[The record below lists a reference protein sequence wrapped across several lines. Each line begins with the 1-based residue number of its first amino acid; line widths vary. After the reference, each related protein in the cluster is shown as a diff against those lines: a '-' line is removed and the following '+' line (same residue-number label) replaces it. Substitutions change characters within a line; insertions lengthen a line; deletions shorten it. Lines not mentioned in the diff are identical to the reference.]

1 MFPLMSGPD
10 KLLGQ
15 TFSHYRVLERLG
27 AGGMGVVYKAEDN
40 RLHRHVA
47 LKFLPENVSS
57 DPSALA
63 RFQREAQAASALNH
77 PNICTIYDVG
87 EENGQAFIA
96 MEFLQGSTLKQHITL
111 HSITFEMFVTLAIE
125 ISDALDAAH
134 QKNIIHRDIKP
145 ANIFV
150 TDRGHA
156 KILDFGLAKLHDDQ
170 PSLAG
175 LTAGAT
181 AAPAATPGA
190 PGPTPAIA
198 ANTPRPR
205 DTSPETQITN
215 TGVIVGTAA
224 YMSPEQTRG
233 NALDRRSDIFSLGSV
248 LYEAVTGQ
256 IPFTGPSTLA
266 ILHDIATG
274 TPAPPSTLQPGLP
287 RTLDDLILRC
297 LEKDPALR
305 PSRASEIVQALKNLS
320 SSSAAVGAT
329 PRASGRKSIAV
340 IPFQFRVPSPD
351 DQFLSVALAD
361 AVANRLGSSPSL
373 VVRPTS
379 SVIKY
384 ANGVTEWSK
393 IATDLNVDMVAEG
406 TIQKMGTRVRVLV
419 QVWELREGRS
429 THSAKIDGDMS
440 DLFSL
445 QDNLADSVFTA
456 LTPRKYEKSTS
467 TDVPPARHPLAYEL
481 YLRTVD
487 RSMCFNKFD
496 LMAGIEML
504 ERAIDLDPDFGEAW
518 GLLSIIC
525 CQIGMH
531 LEPDPKW
538 FERAEKAVNRTL
550 ELDPINCNALCSR
563 AWISWSPGR
572 GFQVRPA
579 LRAFNSAVKINPSYY
594 AARAYRAGLFLHYG
608 FHEFGLHDADEAI
621 LVAPQFALSHASKGF
636 IAQYE
641 GDYEL
646 ADHYYQQ
653 ALECEPGLVHANI
666 QGPLP
671 HIYLGNL
678 GKAREVLRR
687 AQQMIPS
694 ETQLTAIEGLI
705 HACEGN
711 FKRAEELADEAAK
724 SKRSVL
730 HLHHMMH
737 TAAEVYAVCGKS
749 DKAIHE
755 LKRAAEIGLPNH
767 LAFENDAH
775 LRSIHTHPDF
785 LTFMRELRR
794 DHEQLRH
801 ELNLSGSSGIASR

>member
-1 MFPLMSGPD
+1 MSGPD
-10 KLLGQ
+10 KLIGQ

-27 AGGMGVVYKAEDN
+27 AGGMGIVYKAEDS

-63 RFQREAQAASALNH
+63 RFQREAQSASALNH
-77 PNICTIYDVG
+77 PNICTIHDVG

-96 MEFLQGSTLKQHITL
+96 MEFLQGTTLKQHIAQRSL
-111 HSITFEMFVTLAIE
+111 SFEMFVTLGIE

-134 QKNIIHRDIKP
+134 HKNIIHRDIKP

-150 TDRGHA
+150 TERGHA
-156 KILDFGLAKLHDDQ
+156 KILDFGLAKLHDEN
-170 PSLAG
+170 PSIAG
-175 LTAGAT
+175 IGAT
-181 AAPAATPGA
+181 AATAATPA
-190 PGPTPAIA
+190 PAPDSTYL
-198 ANTPRPR
+198 R
-205 DTSPETQITN
+205 DTGETQLTN
-215 TGVIVGTAA
+215 TGVIVGTVS

-233 NALDRRSDIFSLGSV
+233 HNLDRRSDIFSLGSV
-248 LYEAVTGQ
+248 LYEAITGQ
-256 IPFTGPSTLA
+256 SPFTGPSTLS
-266 ILHDIATG
+266 IMHDIATG

-305 PSRASEIVQALKNLS
+305 PARASEVVVALKSLS
-320 SSSAAVGAT
+320 VPSATIAPT
-329 PRASGRKSIAV
+329 PRATGRKSIAV
-340 IPFQFRVPSPD
+340 VPFQFRVPSPD

-379 SVIKY
+379 TVIKY
-384 ANGVTEWSK
+384 SKGDTEWSQ
-393 IATDLNVDMVAEG
+393 IARELDVDMVAEG
-406 TIQKMGTRVRVLV
+406 SIQKIGTRVRVLV

-440 DLFSL
+440 DLFTL

-456 LTPRKYEKSTS
+456 LTPRRFEKSSS
-467 TDVPPARHPLAYEL
+467 TDVPAARHPLAYEH
-481 YLRTVD
+481 YMRAVD

-496 LMAGIEML
+496 LSAAIEML
-504 ERAIDLDPDFGEAW
+504 ERAIDLDPDFGDAW
-518 GLLSIIC
+518 GLLSIVC

-538 FERAEKAVNRTL
+538 FARAEVAVNRTL
-550 ELDPINCNALCSR
+550 EFDPINCNALCSR

-579 LRAFNSAVKINPSYY
+579 LRAFNSAVKINPNFY
-594 AARAYRAGLFLHYG
+594 AAHAYRAAIFFHYG
-608 FHEFGLHDADEAI
+608 FHELGLDDNNEAT
-621 LVAPQFALSHASKGF
+621 LVAPAFALPYASKGF

-646 ADHYYQQ
+646 ADHWYQQ
-653 ALECEPGLVHANI
+653 ALVREPALVHANI
-666 QGPLP
+666 QIPLP
-671 HIYLGNL
+671 HIYMGNL

-687 AQQMIPS
+687 AQQMIPD
-694 ETQLTAIEGLI
+694 ETQLTACEGLI
-705 HACEGN
+705 LACEGN
-711 FKRAEELADEAAK
+711 FKRAEELADEAVK

-737 TAAEVYAVCGKS
+737 TAAEVYALVGKPE
-749 DKAIHE
+749 KAIHE

-767 LAFENDAH
+767 RAFENDAH
-775 LRSIHTHPDF
+775 LRSIRHHPEF
-785 LTFMRELRR
+785 LALMRDLRR

-801 ELNLSGSSGIASR
+801 ELDIGNPSDLAPRHS

>member
-1 MFPLMSGPD
+1 MPGSD
-10 KLLGQ
+10 KLIGQ
-15 TFSHYRVLERLG
+15 TFSHFRVLERLG

-63 RFQREAQAASALNH
+63 RFQREAQSASALNH

-96 MEFLQGSTLKQHITL
+96 MEFLQGATLKQHISL
-111 HSITFEMFVTLAIE
+111 HSLTFEMFVTLAIE

-175 LTAGAT
+175 LTAASE
-181 AAPAATPGA
+181 APAASAAASSPEAT
-190 PGPTPAIA
+190 AIHL
-198 ANTPRPR
+198 R
-205 DTSPETQITN
+205 DAVAETQITN
-215 TGVIVGTAA
+215 TGVIVGTAS

-233 NALDRRSDIFSLGSV
+233 HILDRRSDIFSLGSV

-256 IPFTGPSTLA
+256 IPFTGPSMLA

-297 LEKDPALR
+297 LEKDPARR
-305 PSRASEIVQALKNLS
+305 PARASEIVQALKNLS
-320 SSSAAVGAT
+320 VPSAGMTQT
-329 PRASGRKSIAV
+329 PRAAGRKSIAV
-340 IPFQFRVPSPD
+340 IPFQFRVPSPE

-379 SVIKY
+379 SVVKY
-384 ANGVTEWSK
+384 SKGDTEWSQ
-393 IATDLNVDMVAEG
+393 IARELNVDMVAEG
-406 TIQKMGTRVRVLV
+406 TIQKMGARVRVLV

-440 DLFSL
+440 DLFTL

-456 LTPRKYEKSTS
+456 LTPRKFEKSSS
-467 TDVPPARHPLAYEL
+467 TDVPPARHPLAYEH
-481 YLRTVD
+481 YLRAVD
-487 RSMCFNKFD
+487 RAMCFNKID
-496 LMAGIEML
+496 LLSAIEML
-504 ERAIDLDPDFGEAW
+504 ERAIDLDPEFAEAW

-525 CQIGMH
+525 CQFGMH
-531 LEPDPKW
+531 IEGDPKW
-538 FERAEKAVNRTL
+538 FARAEQAVNRTL

-563 AWISWSPGR
+563 AWIVWSPGR

-579 LRAFNSAVKINPSYY
+579 LRAFNSAVKINPNFY
-594 AARAYRAGLFLHYG
+594 AARAYRAAILFHYG
-608 FHEFGLHDADEAI
+608 FHELGMEDNSEAN
-621 LVAPQFALSHASKGF
+621 LVAPAFALPYASKGF
-636 IAQYE
+636 ISQYE

-646 ADHYYQQ
+646 ADHWYQQ
-653 ALECEPGLVHANI
+653 ALAREPALIHANI
-666 QGPLP
+666 QAPLP

-678 GKAREVLRR
+678 GKAREVLHR
-687 AQQMIPS
+687 AQQMIPG
-694 ETQLTAIEGLI
+694 EPQLAACEGLI
-705 HACEGN
+705 FACEGN
-711 FKRAEELADEAAK
+711 FKRAEELADEAAT
-724 SKRSVL
+724 STRSVL
-730 HLHHMMH
+730 HLHHMLH
-737 TAAEVYAVCGKS
+737 TAAEVYALCGKC

-755 LKRAAEIGLPNH
+755 LKRAAGIGLPNH
-767 LAFENDAH
+767 RAFENDAH
-775 LRSIHTHPDF
+775 LRSIHHHPDF
-785 LTFMRELRR
+785 LALTRELRR

-801 ELNLSGSSGIASR
+801 ELNISPSSSSH

>member
-1 MFPLMSGPD
+1 MSGPD
-10 KLLGQ
+10 KLIGQ
-15 TFSHYRVLERLG
+15 CFSHYRVLEKLG
-27 AGGMGVVYKAEDN
+27 SGGMGVVYKAEDN
-40 RLHRHVA
+40 RLHRPVA

-63 RFQREAQAASALNH
+63 RFQREAQSASALNH

-87 EENGQAFIA
+87 EENGIAFIA
-96 MEFLQGSTLKQHITL
+96 MEFLQGATLKQHIAQ
-111 HSITFEMFVTLAIE
+111 HSLPFENFVTLAAE

-145 ANIFV
+145 ANVFV

-156 KILDFGLAKLHDDQ
+156 KILDFGLAKLHDDK
-170 PSLAG
+170 PSL
-175 LTAGAT
+175 TGAT
-181 AAPAATPGA
+181 VEAAAPD
-190 PGPTPAIA
+190 TPAADNISH
-198 ANTPRPR
+198 PR
-205 DTSPETQITN
+205 DSAETQITN
-215 TGVIVGTAA
+215 TGVIVGTVS

-233 NALDRRSDIFSLGSV
+233 QNLDRRSDIFSLGSV

-256 IPFTGPSTLA
+256 LPFAGPSQLA
-266 ILHDIATG
+266 IMHDIATG
-274 TPAPPSTLQPGLP
+274 TPAPPSTMQPGLP

-297 LEKDPALR
+297 LEKDPARR
-305 PSRASEIVQALKNLS
+305 PQRASEIVTALKSLS
-320 SSSAAVGAT
+320 TPSAIIAST
-329 PRASGRKSIAV
+329 PRATGRKSIAV
-340 IPFQFRVPSPD
+340 VPFQFRVPSPD

-384 ANGVTEWSK
+384 ANGATEWSK

-406 TIQKMGTRVRVLV
+406 TIQKMGSRVRVLV

-440 DLFSL
+440 DLFTL

-456 LTPRKYEKSTS
+456 LAPRKPEKSSS
-467 TDVPPARHPLAYEL
+467 TDVPPARHPLAFEHYM
-481 YLRTVD
+481 RAVD
-487 RSMCFNKFD
+487 RAMCFNKFD
-496 LMAGIEML
+496 LLSAIEML
-504 ERAIDLDPDFGEAW
+504 ERATDLDPEFSDAW

-531 LEPDPKW
+531 LDPDPKW
-538 FERAEKAVNRTL
+538 FARAEVAVNRTL
-550 ELDPINCNALCSR
+550 DLDPINCNALCSR
-563 AWISWSPGR
+563 GWISWSPGR

-579 LRAFNSAVKINPSYY
+579 LRAINSAVRINPNFY
-594 AARAYRAGLFLHYG
+594 AARTYRAAILFHHG
-608 FHEFGLHDADEAI
+608 FHEIAMEDNSEAN
-621 LVAPQFALSHASKGF
+621 LVAPEFALPYASKGF

-641 GDYEL
+641 GDFEL

-653 ALECEPGLVHANI
+653 ALAREPGIVHANI
-666 QGPLP
+666 QAPLP

-678 GKAREVLRR
+678 GKAREVLRH
-687 AQQMIPS
+687 AQQMIPG
-694 ETQLTAIEGLI
+694 EAQLTACEALI
-705 HACEGN
+705 LAREGN
-711 FKRAEELADEAAK
+711 FKRAEELADEAAT
-724 SKRSVL
+724 STRSVI
-730 HLHHMMH
+730 HLHHMIH
-737 TAAEVYAVCGKS
+737 TAAGVYALCGKP

-767 LAFENDAH
+767 RAFENDPH
-775 LRSIHTHPDF
+775 LASLKSHPEF
-785 LTFMRELRR
+785 VALMRTLRR

-801 ELNLSGSSGIASR
+801 ELDLSNPSGATPR

>member
-1 MFPLMSGPD
+1 MSSLMSGPD

-27 AGGMGVVYKAEDN
+27 SGGMGVVYKGEDN
-40 RLHRHVA
+40 RLHRNVA
-47 LKFLPENVSS
+47 LKFLPENVST

-87 EENGQAFIA
+87 EESGQAFIA
-96 MEFLQGSTLKQHITL
+96 MEFLQGSTLKQHIAQ
-111 HSITFEMFVTLAIE
+111 HSLSFEMFVTLAIE

-134 QKNIIHRDIKP
+134 HKNIIHRDIKP

-170 PSLAG
+170 QSLAG
-175 LTAGAT
+175 ATAVLDAT
-181 AAPAATPGA
+181 AAPAPVAT
-190 PGPTPAIA
+190 
-198 ANTPRPR
+198 NTRLR
-205 DTSPETQITN
+205 DTAETQITN
-215 TGVIVGTAA
+215 SGVIVGTAS

-233 NALDRRSDIFSLGSV
+233 LALDRRSDIFSLGSV
-248 LYEAVTGQ
+248 LYEAITGQ

-287 RTLDDLILRC
+287 RSLDDLILRC
-297 LEKDPALR
+297 LEKDPARR
-305 PSRASEIVQALKNLS
+305 PSRACEIVQALKNLS
-320 SSSAAVGAT
+320 VPAAIAQT
-329 PRASGRKSIAV
+329 PRAAGRKSIAV

-379 SVIKY
+379 SVVKY
-384 ANGVTEWSK
+384 SKGDTEWSQ
-393 IATDLNVDMVAEG
+393 IARELNVDMVAEG
-406 TIQKMGTRVRVLV
+406 TIQKMGSRVRVLV

-429 THSAKIDGDMS
+429 THSAKIDGDMG
-440 DLFSL
+440 DLFTL

-456 LTPRKYEKSTS
+456 LTPRKHEKSSS
-467 TDVPPARHPLAYEL
+467 TDVPPARHPLAFEL
-481 YLRTVD
+481 YLRAVD
-487 RSMCFNKFD
+487 RSMCFNKID
-496 LMAGIEML
+496 LLSAIEMV
-504 ERAIDLDPDFGEAW
+504 ERAVDLDPEFAEAW

-525 CQIGMH
+525 CQIAMH

-538 FERAEKAVNRTL
+538 FARAEQAVNRTL
-550 ELDPINCNALCSR
+550 DLDPINCNALCSR

-579 LRAFNSAVKINPSYY
+579 LRAFNSAVKINPNFY
-594 AARAYRAGLFLHYG
+594 AARAYRAAIFFHYG
-608 FHEFGLHDADEAI
+608 FHELGMEDNSEAN
-621 LVAPQFALSHASKGF
+621 LVAPGFALPYASKGF

-646 ADHYYQQ
+646 ADHWYQQ
-653 ALECEPGLVHANI
+653 ALAREPALIHANI
-666 QGPLP
+666 QAPLP

-678 GKAREVLRR
+678 GKAREVLHR
-687 AQQMIPS
+687 AQQMIPG
-694 ETQLTAIEGLI
+694 EPQLAACEGLI
-705 HACEGN
+705 LACEGN
-711 FKRAEELADEAAK
+711 FKRAEELADEAAT

-737 TAAEVYAVCGKS
+737 TAAEVYALCGKP

-767 LAFENDAH
+767 RAFENDSH
-775 LRSIHTHPDF
+775 LRSIHRHSDF
-785 LTFMRELRR
+785 LALTRDLRR
-794 DHEQLRH
+794 DHELLRH
-801 ELNLSGSSGIASR
+801 ELDLSTPSSPRM